1 MRQGDLVPDLSLFFK
16 KALNAVKA
24 MVYSLL
30 LIYFDSPQLVIQL
43 KQTALNFRLLIQR
56 YAEFLNF

>member
-24 MVYSLL
+24 SGL
-30 LIYFDSPQLVIQL
+30 QLTFNI
-43 KQTALNFRLLIQR
+43 FR
-56 YAEFLNF
+56 

>member
-56 YAEFLNF
+56 